1 MRKVLLFLSLI
12 GLSETAYAFP
22 EIKFV
27 RPKEYEIQ
35 EIVGAYSSGKS
46 YSPSIE
52 PTIVIPYQ
60 RTFAQFGGLAQNNDR
75 TVCGPSPNTNSMNCF
90 DLKHNGFYAGSFPV
104 PGMLSSTPVFYDN
117 SWLIGT
123 AKGFLMRVNS
133 MPSNRNLPASGLEN
147 INFWGSNSRTF
158 MASFRPKP
166 IYTDNQQASSSE
178 KAASPMP
185 TEVKWILPTS
195 SPFVGTPLI
204 KNGIVYLFSAN
215 QYFQAI
221 DWNTGKDLWSIRLA
235 PDVTLKLNSTSLA
248 ATDSELIVGNSLGT
262 VLILNPNDGSVLW
275 TIQIPQADSNQRSQT
290 RLPAGPDKF
299 SSIVAAPLI
308 FARNMIVSNAESMTE
323 NISLDSK
330 SVLWSYPTGSVAQA
344 QLYQGQSVIL
354 GSANGHVISLDA
366 NTGSVNWDKELTNL
380 SPITSLFIT
389 KSSTILA
396 ATNRGKIF
404 MLDPKDGRVLS
415 HNYSIGE
422 VNGEFF
428 AGYQGESA
436 CLSFA
441 MEGFRCFK
449 AKL

>member
-1 MRKVLLFLSLI
+1 MRKTLLFSSLI
-12 GLSETAYAFP
+12 GLSTAAYAFP

-27 RPKEYEIQ
+27 RPKGYEVQ

-52 PTIVIPYQ
+52 PTVVIPYQ
-60 RTFAQFGGLAQNNDR
+60 RTFAQFGGLGQNNDR
-75 TVCGPSPNTNSMNCF
+75 TICGPSPNTNSMNCF
-90 DLKHNGFYAGSFPV
+90 DLKHNGVYAGSFPV
-104 PGMLSSTPVFYDN
+104 PGMLSSTPVFYEN

-133 MPSNRNLPASGLEN
+133 MPSNRNLPALGLEN
-147 INFWGSNSRTF
+147 INFWGGNSRAF

-185 TEVKWILPTS
+185 AEVKWILPTS

-204 KNGIVYLFSAN
+204 KNGIAYLFSAN

-235 PDVTLKLNSTSLA
+235 PDTTLKLNSTAMA

-290 RLPAGPDKF
+290 KLPAGPDKF
-299 SSIVAAPLI
+299 SSIVAAPLV
-308 FARNMIVSNAESMTE
+308 FGRNMVVSNAESMTQ

-330 SVLWSYPTGSVAQA
+330 SVLWSYPMGSVAQA
-344 QLYQGQSVIL
+344 QLYQDQSVIL
-354 GSANGHVISLDA
+354 GSENGHVISLDA
-366 NTGSVNWDKELTNL
+366 NTGSVNWDSELTNL

-389 KSSTILA
+389 KSNAILA

-404 MLDPKDGRVLS
+404 MLDPKDGHVLS